1 MARVDLCTPA
11 LVFLWLP
18 WLLLQP
24 GETRVQTGEPL
35 VGARAADLL
44 LLVEV

>member
-1 MARVDLCTPA
+1 MAWVDLCTPA
-11 LVFLWLP
+11 LVVLWLS
-18 WLLLQP
+18 WLLLQS
-24 GETRVQTGEPL
+24 GEIRVQTGEPL